1 MTTPRPTVVLAT
13 PRKLPKPN
21 SLTGRVAV
29 LDIAFAATGTGTS
42 FEKVTG
48 SFLQGLGSR
57 LAVWIDH
64 HDHEKHAE
72 FANDSRFVLRKKREH
87 GACPE
92 MVTPDR
98 VEQAGPVD
106 TIVCHDDLDGLYAAA
121 KFIRGG
127 EEPYPGADADA
138 RAVDT
143 RIGTPSPLGHSIDFA
158 LRARPRDETLR
169 ERIVWFLVEGASNKL
184 IREEIET
191 IAKEFAE
198 HERNAKKLAEGYEVQ
213 GRLAVVDATGF
224 ASRVGPY
231 DKTLALLLGQERAA
245 IALVYDDQTVTVAA
259 GFDSGIDLLKLL
271 GVSGGMPT
279 RVSIPRSRLNEAIAA
294 LRSAS

>member
-1 MTTPRPTVVLAT
+1 MSTRPALVLAT
-13 PRKLPKPN
+13 PRKLPKPK
-21 SLTGRVAV
+21 SLNGRVAV

-48 SFLQGLGSR
+48 AFLEGLGSR
-57 LAVWIDH
+57 LAIWIDH

-72 FANDSRFVLRKKREH
+72 FARDPRFVLRKKREH

-98 VEQAGPVD
+98 VAQAGAVD

-127 EEPYPGADADA
+127 EEPYAGADADA

-143 RIGTPSPLGHSIDFA
+143 RVGTPSPLGHAIDFA

-169 ERIVWFLVEGASNKL
+169 ERIVWFLVEGANNA
-184 IREEIET
+184 IVREQIET

-198 HERNAKKLAEGYEVQ
+198 HERNAKKLAEKYEVR
-213 GRLAVVDATGF
+213 GRLAIVDASGF
-224 ASRVGPY
+224 STRVGPY
-231 DKTLALLLGQERAA
+231 DKTLALLLGQERAP
-245 IALVYDDQTVTVAA
+245 IAMVYDEQTITVAA
-259 GFDSGIDLLKLL
+259 GFESGIDLLKLL

-279 RVSIPRSRLNEAIAA
+279 RVSIPRTRLEEAIEA
-294 LRSAS
+294 LR